1 MDLFATPR
9 PAGRYDFP
17 FHGSFDSGD
26 DRTVHFIYDSW
37 PDRDKRFFRARI
49 KDNPNDRICVK
60 FVHRYG
66 AEAHRSLMD
75 LGLAPNLRAVV
86 DLPDDWKMVV
96 MDDISAEYERLPPS
110 PDYLFGEQVQQALS
124 RLHAEG
130 YVHGDVRD
138 VNIMVK
144 KARYSEKEFQV
155 MLVDFDW
162 AGKEGETRY
171 PSNLNRETV
180 RGPEGAENGN
190 LIKFEHDWKM
200 LRFIFKA
207 LDIEQLADEV
217 EC

>member
-1 MDLFATPR
+1 
-9 PAGRYDFP
+9 
-17 FHGSFDSGD
+17 
-26 DRTVHFIYDSW
+26 
-37 PDRDKRFFRARI
+37 
-49 KDNPNDRICVK
+49 
-60 FVHRYG
+60 
-66 AEAHRSLMD
+66 MD

-96 MDDISAEYERLPPS
+96 MDDISAEYEPLPPS
-110 PDYLFGEQVQQALS
+110 PDCLFGEQVHQALS

-144 KARYSEKEFQV
+144 KARYSETEFQV
-155 MLVDFDW
+155 ILVDFDW

-180 RGPEGAENGN
+180 RRPEGAENGN
-190 LIKFEHDWKM
+190 LIKYKHDWKM

-207 LDIEQLADEV
+207 LHIEQLADEV

>member
-1 MDLFATPR
+1 
-9 PAGRYDFP
+9 
-17 FHGSFDSGD
+17 
-26 DRTVHFIYDSW
+26 
-37 PDRDKRFFRARI
+37 
-49 KDNPNDRICVK
+49 
-60 FVHRYG
+60 
-66 AEAHRSLMD
+66 MD

-144 KARYSEKEFQV
+144 KARYSEKEFQI

-190 LIKFEHDWKM
+190 LIKYEHDWKM